1 MHLRK
6 YIRQI
11 RPITEKKVDYVNLV
25 QNIVEVKGLDIGELQ
40 KIRGGKP
47 RLHLLIDVINNKTKV
62 NTTKGMTTLNWVSDT
77 DKVALETGDLLSA
90 FTDGRRYKPI
100 FRTDKGDLIRLN
112 DILKTDMFGGGKGSG
127 GGSENTDLTECAQC
141 IYAAAIFNGAKL
153 KSGDSLSGE
162 EYGTYN
168 TSFDIDTPPNTVAE
182 GLTDDWIESSILIG
196 NELKKN
202 LGPTKF
208 VFHKGSTF
216 VKEIEGKFKDLNNAE
231 KPKPF
236 SNINKWSPADI
247 WAVKVGARFDFT
259 QYSTLGE
266 WTNELKELYDKKEL
280 IGISLKKAVGSV
292 KTEEKNITGFIR
304 RPVRYGGYLKQKN
317 FFSSKDFYIYLDKI
331 KMQLRT
337 FDEVKS
343 WQGEVKGTSASAGK
357 VGGGVLESIMIKNS
371 TVTKFKYTNNELKT
385 LATNPTPTFLDEL
398 YQMYLGLVGKGAID
412 KQKFIEQASAKRIG
426 RVSGAD
432 WRFSKF
438 RGMFYVAQLESN
450 KSIAN
455 KVCDNIAAYSLSASD
470 EAAPHVV
477 YK

>member
-202 LGPTKF
+202 LGSTKY

-216 VKEIEGKFKDLNNAE
+216 VKEIENKFKDLNKAE

-266 WTNELKELYDKKEL
+266 WTNELKELYHKKEL

-357 VGGGVLESIMIKNS
+357 IGGGILESIMIKNS

>member
-127 GGSENTDLTECAQC
+127 GAENTDLTECAQC

-202 LGPTKF
+202 LGPT
-208 VFHKGSTF
+208 
-216 VKEIEGKFKDLNNAE
+216 
-231 KPKPF
+231 
-236 SNINKWSPADI
+236 
-247 WAVKVGARFDFT
+247 
-259 QYSTLGE
+259 
-266 WTNELKELYDKKEL
+266 
-280 IGISLKKAVGSV
+280 
-292 KTEEKNITGFIR
+292 
-304 RPVRYGGYLKQKN
+304 
-317 FFSSKDFYIYLDKI
+317 
-331 KMQLRT
+331 
-337 FDEVKS
+337 
-343 WQGEVKGTSASAGK
+343 
-357 VGGGVLESIMIKNS
+357 
-371 TVTKFKYTNNELKT
+371 
-385 LATNPTPTFLDEL
+385 
-398 YQMYLGLVGKGAID
+398 
-412 KQKFIEQASAKRIG
+412 
-426 RVSGAD
+426 
-432 WRFSKF
+432 
-438 RGMFYVAQLESN
+438 
-450 KSIAN
+450 
-455 KVCDNIAAYSLSASD
+455 
-470 EAAPHVV
+470 
-477 YK
+477 